1 MRTPK
6 MTLEM
11 TSEDLEFIATA
22 LILRCDE
29 ILSIPEE
36 ERTDRTVRELE
47 VLFEVRDRLHDIE
60 FEHEVAVGSADIFA
74 GVKKLL
80 GES

>member
-1 MRTPK
+1 MRVPK
-6 MTLEM
+6 MILEM
-11 TSEDLEFIATA
+11 TSEEIEFIATA

-29 ILSIPEE
+29 ILSIPEDQ
-36 ERTDRTVRELE
+36 RTERTVRELE
-47 VLFEVRDRLHDIE
+47 TLFEVRDRLHEIE
-60 FEHEVAVGSADIFA
+60 FEYEVAVGSADIFA